1 MNLEAKIEE
10 LEKKVA
16 RQHRF
21 NLLLVMAAVA
31 LVFGGAVHGAGG
43 QVMDLLKVREIQV
56 INDRG
61 GVAGVL
67 GTREG
72 GGFLDL
78 RNRAG
83 ASGFIAH
90 GSLGGGRMAL
100 YNARGKVTTVV
111 AHKNGSPLWIMKRE
125 SDPAS
130 VILGLHRSG
139 PVMTFKSPLGKTLFY
154 MGMSDDRQ
162 KMLIDLFNLDGVR
175 VAGLRNDAR
184 GNGLV
189 EACNT
194 EQVCQSLS
202 PRNAMA
208 AVWK

>member
-1 MNLEAKIEE
+1 MNLAEKIER

-31 LVFGGAVHGAGG
+31 LMFGGAAHGTGG
-43 QVMDLLKVREIQV
+43 QVVKILKVREIQV
-56 INDRG
+56 INNRG
-61 GVAGVL
+61 RVAGVI
-67 GTREG
+67 GTRED

-78 RNRAG
+78 RNRLG

-90 GSLGGGRMAL
+90 GALGGGRMAL
-100 YNARGKVTTVV
+100 YNSRGRVTMVA
-111 AHKNGSPLWIMKRE
+111 AHKSGNPLWIMKRD

-139 PVMTFKSPLGKTLFY
+139 PVMTFKSPLNKTLFY
-154 MGMSDDRQ
+154 MGLSDDRQ

-175 VAGLRNDAR
+175 VAGLQNDTE

-189 EACNT
+189 EACT
-194 EQVCQSLS
+194 GAKVCQSLS

-208 AVWK
+208 AAWN